1 MSMEDE
7 KGTQTTTEN
16 TVSREEYDS
25 LMNKFND
32 LLQVATNLTKQ
43 VEHIDTTG
51 GNQPTPHPKEKEPK
65 ISGDEAFLEWC
76 KKF

>member
-1 MSMEDE
+1 MSMEEE
-7 KGTQTTTEN
+7 KGTPQES

-43 VEHIDTTG
+43 VEHID
-51 GNQPTPHPKEKEPK
+51 NQNQSQPAPSKEEPK
-65 ISGDEAFLEWC
+65 ISGDEAFLEWY